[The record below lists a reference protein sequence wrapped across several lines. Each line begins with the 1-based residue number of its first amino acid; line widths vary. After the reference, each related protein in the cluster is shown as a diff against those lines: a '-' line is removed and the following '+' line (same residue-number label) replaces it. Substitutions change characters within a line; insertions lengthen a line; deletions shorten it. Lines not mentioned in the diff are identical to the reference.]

1 MCRNDFYAHMTRAE
15 ILHHIQEK
23 LSVVSGE
30 FALPEAERILT
41 FLLNCSRSELY
52 VSLQKEL
59 PAETSEK
66 ILKTINRRVKDEP
79 LAYILGSAYFYNK
92 EFIVTPDVLIPRPDT
107 EILVEEVLKN
117 EKSDICWFLDMG
129 AGSGCIAAVMTEQN
143 PQWKAVAS
151 DISFPALKIAREN
164 CPKKVSLLCCDRLS
178 AVKNHAQFD
187 FIVSNPPY
195 IKSSVLPTLDK
206 SVRAFEPLRALDGG
220 TDGLDFYRYLADTA
234 KPLLKERG
242 RIYCE
247 IGYDQG
253 KDVPKIFEEKGWKD
267 ISITKD
273 FGNRPRVLQAIKQ

>member
-1 MCRNDFYAHMTRAE
+1 MT
-15 ILHHIQEK
+15 ITNTLQLIQEK

-52 VSLQKEL
+52 LPQQKEL
-59 PAETSEK
+59 PDVTLKK
-66 ILKTINRRVKDEP
+66 IQKIIKRRLKNEP
-79 LAYILGSAYFYNK
+79 LAYIIGSVYFYDR
-92 EFIVTPDVLIPRPDT
+92 EFIVTPEVLIPRPDT

-117 EKSDICWFLDMG
+117 EKRGACRFLDMG
-129 AGSGCIAAVMTEQN
+129 TGSGCIAAVLTEQN
-143 PQWKAVAS
+143 SGWKAVAS
-151 DISFPALKIAREN
+151 DISFPALRIAKKN
-164 CPKKVSLLCCDRLS
+164 CPESVTLLCGDRLS
-178 AVKNHAQFD
+178 GIKALFD

-195 IKSSVLPTLDK
+195 IKSQVLPTLDK
-206 SVRAFEPLRALDGG
+206 SVRNFEPLRALNGG
-220 TDGLDFYRYLADTA
+220 PDGLDFYRYLAKA
-234 KPLLKERG
+234 AMPLLKDRG

-253 KDVPKIFEEKGWKD
+253 KDVPEVFKEKGWKD